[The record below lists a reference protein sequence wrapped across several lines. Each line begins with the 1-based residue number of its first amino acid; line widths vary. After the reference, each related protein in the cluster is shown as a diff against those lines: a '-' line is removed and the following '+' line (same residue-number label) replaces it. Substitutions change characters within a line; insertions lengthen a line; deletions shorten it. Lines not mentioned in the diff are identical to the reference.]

1 MNQRS
6 RRTKWSVKAMG
17 LVQLDRVLEDYVQRN
32 PLPALFGGVIL
43 GILLAL
49 LAMFVVRMAKGRRL
63 VGMIKEL
70 KERNHHLTTAN
81 QDLNK
86 EVGRFQG
93 QIKGLERENELLN
106 DRVKNH
112 DGHINAQKE
121 RIAELSSDCE
131 RLRTESIDIRE
142 KFRREKKI
150 LSEIQEVARR
160 YSERLDSIAQS
171 DGKLWLG
178 SSSSGQSV
186 QFLPLP
192 SRLAAIISVANLKGG
207 VGKTTMT
214 ANLGAVLAKEGLRV
228 LLLDLDY
235 QSSLTSL
242 CLSPPERDEVKRS
255 RRYFNDLL
263 ANGGDLIKLN
273 QCVTLIQT
281 KTGSGQLYLAPVN
294 EDFADVENQLMARW
308 YSRLG
313 GDDVRFRLRSALHSS
328 HLRDFYD
335 VVLIDCPPRL
345 TTGCINALAASDY
358 VLIPVLLE
366 EISTEAVPRLLSWLK
381 KFQAHAC
388 EDLGVLGVVGNKAFP
403 RAKLINRQAIIWNR
417 LGAKCRGVWGD
428 SVRLFGEVIRD
439 HCNVRGRF
447 AALDPNYEDQ
457 YRNLVAEIRKEI
469 PHARLQPSAVPHLA
483 TATAESGGD

>member
-1 MNQRS
+1 
-6 RRTKWSVKAMG
+6 MG

-49 LAMFVVRMAKGRRL
+49 LAMLVVRMARSRRL
-63 VGMIKEL
+63 LEMIKEL
-70 KERNHHLTTAN
+70 EH
-81 QDLNK
+81 
-86 EVGRFQG
+86 
-93 QIKGLERENELLN
+93 ENELLN

-112 DGHINAQKE
+112 DGYINALKE
-121 RIAELSSDCE
+121 RIAQLSSNCDH
-131 RLRTESIDIRE
+131 LKTENFDIRE
-142 KFRREKKI
+142 KLKEERKRRG
-150 LSEIQEVARR
+150 EIEEVARR
-160 YSERLDSIAQS
+160 YSGQLDSIAQS
-171 DGKLWLG
+171 DGKLWL
-178 SSSSGQSV
+178 SSSSNQSV
-186 QFLPLP
+186 QFLPLS

-214 ANLGAVLAKEGLRV
+214 ANLGAALAREGLRV

-242 CLSPPERDEVKRS
+242 CLSPSERNEVKRS
-255 RRYFNDLL
+255 HRYFNDLL

-273 QCVTLIQT
+273 QCVTLLQIE
-281 KTGSGQLYLAPVN
+281 TGSGQLYLAPVDEN
-294 EDFADVENQLMARW
+294 FADIENQLIARW

-328 HLRDFYD
+328 QLREYYD

-345 TTGCINALAASDY
+345 TTGCINALAASDF

-388 EDLGVLGVVGNKAFP
+388 EDLEVLGVVGN
-403 RAKLINRQAIIWNR
+403 RAYPTRKLINRVV
-417 LGAKCRGVWGD
+417 L
-428 SVRLFGEVIRD
+428 E
-439 HCNVRGRF
+439 
-447 AALDPNYEDQ
+447 
-457 YRNLVAEIRKEI
+457 
-469 PHARLQPSAVPHLA
+469 
-483 TATAESGGD
+483 